1 MVKYHHAAMCRRNW
15 HGVRMVSTY
24 IAFGLKFFF
33 LFTPFFALSMFL
45 AMTADRSPAE
55 RRALA
60 HRVAL
65 ATVVISGALLFF
77 GPFIFDLFGITVDA
91 FRIGAGILLL
101 LTAISLMNPKVISA
115 TREEDISV
123 VPLAMPVIVGPASCG
138 ALMVSSA
145 DLVTFSEK
153 LVAMAA
159 LVTALG
165 CIWIILLLGTWIEKR
180 LGTRGLSIL
189 MRLTALVLA
198 ALSAQMIMAGVVGF
212 LKG

>member
-1 MVKYHHAAMCRRNW
+1 
-15 HGVRMVSTY
+15 MVSTY

-145 DLVTFSEK
+145 DLATFTEK

-180 LGTRGLSIL
+180 LGARGLSIL

>member
-1 MVKYHHAAMCRRNW
+1 M
-15 HGVRMVSTY
+15 
-24 IAFGLKFFF
+24 
-33 LFTPFFALSMFL
+33 LF
-45 AMTADRSPAE
+45 RS
-55 RRALA
+55 
-60 HRVAL
+60 
-65 ATVVISGALLFF
+65 VVISGALLFF
-77 GPFIFDLFGITVDA
+77 GPFIFELFGITVDA

-145 DLVTFSEK
+145 DLATFSEK

>member
-1 MVKYHHAAMCRRNW
+1 
-15 HGVRMVSTY
+15 MVSAY

-77 GPFIFDLFGITVDA
+77 GPFIFELFGITVDA

-145 DLVTFSEK
+145 DLATFSEK
-153 LVAMAA
+153 LVAMGA

-180 LGTRGLSIL
+180 LGARGLSIL

-198 ALSAQMIMAGVVGF
+198 ALSAQMIMAGVMGF

>member
-1 MVKYHHAAMCRRNW
+1 
-15 HGVRMVSTY
+15 MVSTY

-77 GPFIFDLFGITVDA
+77 GPFIFELFGITVDA

-145 DLVTFSEK
+145 DLATFSEK

-180 LGTRGLSIL
+180 LGARGLSIL

>member
-1 MVKYHHAAMCRRNW
+1 
-15 HGVRMVSTY
+15 MVSTY

-145 DLVTFSEK
+145 DLATFSEK

-165 CIWIILLLGTWIEKR
+165 CIWIILLLGTWIEQR

-198 ALSAQMIMAGVVGF
+198 ALSAQMIMTGVVGF

>member
-1 MVKYHHAAMCRRNW
+1 
-15 HGVRMVSTY
+15 MVSAY

-77 GPFIFDLFGITVDA
+77 GPFIFELFGITVDA

-145 DLVTFSEK
+145 DLATFSEK

-165 CIWIILLLGTWIEKR
+165 CIWIILLLGTWIERR
-180 LGTRGLSIL
+180 LGARGLSIL
-189 MRLTALVLA
+189 MRLTALILA
-198 ALSAQMIMAGVVGF
+198 ALSAQMIMTGVVGF
-212 LKG
+212 LK

>member
-1 MVKYHHAAMCRRNW
+1 
-15 HGVRMVSTY
+15 MVSTY

>member
-1 MVKYHHAAMCRRNW
+1 
-15 HGVRMVSTY
+15 MVSTY

-77 GPFIFDLFGITVDA
+77 GPFIFELFGITVDA

-123 VPLAMPVIVGPASCG
+123 VAVSLKKKVGPASCG

-145 DLVTFSEK
+145 DLATFSEK

>member
-1 MVKYHHAAMCRRNW
+1 
-15 HGVRMVSTY
+15 MVSTY
-24 IAFGLKFFF
+24 ISFGLKFFF

-115 TREEDISV
+115 TQEEDISV

-153 LVAMAA
+153 LVAMSA

-165 CIWIILLLGTWIEKR
+165 CIWIILLLGTWIEKQ
-180 LGTRGLSIL
+180 LGARGLSIL

-198 ALSAQMIMAGVVGF
+198 ALSAQMVMTGVVGF

>member
-1 MVKYHHAAMCRRNW
+1 
-15 HGVRMVSTY
+15 MVSTY

-77 GPFIFDLFGITVDA
+77 GPFIFELFGITVDA

-101 LTAISLMNPKVISA
+101 LTAISLMNPKVVSA
-115 TREEDISV
+115 AQEEDISV

-138 ALMVSSA
+138 ALIVSSA
-145 DLVTFSEK
+145 DLATFSEK

-165 CIWIILLLGTWIEKR
+165 CIWIILLLGTWIERR
-180 LGTRGLSIL
+180 LGARGLSIL
-189 MRLTALVLA
+189 MRLTALILA
-198 ALSAQMIMAGVVGF
+198 ALSAQMIMTGVVGF

>member
-1 MVKYHHAAMCRRNW
+1 
-15 HGVRMVSTY
+15 MVSAY

-145 DLVTFSEK
+145 DLATFSEK

-180 LGTRGLSIL
+180 LGARGLSIL

-198 ALSAQMIMAGVVGF
+198 ALSAQMIMAGVMGF

>member
-1 MVKYHHAAMCRRNW
+1 
-15 HGVRMVSTY
+15 MVSAY

-77 GPFIFDLFGITVDA
+77 GPFIFELFGITVDA

-101 LTAISLMNPKVISA
+101 LTAISLMNPKVVSA
-115 TREEDISV
+115 AQEEDISV

-145 DLVTFSEK
+145 DLATFSEK

>member
-1 MVKYHHAAMCRRNW
+1 
-15 HGVRMVSTY
+15 MVSAY

-65 ATVVISGALLFF
+65 ATVVIAGALLFF

-101 LTAISLMNPKVISA
+101 LTAISLMNPKVVSA
-115 TREEDISV
+115 TQEEDISV

-145 DLVTFSEK
+145 DLATFSEK

-165 CIWIILLLGTWIEKR
+165 CIWIILLLGTWIERR
-180 LGTRGLSIL
+180 LGARGLSIL
-189 MRLTALVLA
+189 MRLTALILA
-198 ALSAQMIMAGVVGF
+198 ALSAQMIMTGVVGF